1 MGLDPCIKHLLLY
14 CQDGQYKTHGI
25 HLDILPVGFTKFVHT
40 ILNAFELVKRQV
52 RHTTKLS
59 RIGLKGDNF

>member
-25 HLDILPVGFTKFVHT
+25 HLDILPVGFTNFVQV
-40 ILNAFELVKRQV
+40 NDYFE
-52 RHTTKLS
+52 
-59 RIGLKGDNF
+59 RI